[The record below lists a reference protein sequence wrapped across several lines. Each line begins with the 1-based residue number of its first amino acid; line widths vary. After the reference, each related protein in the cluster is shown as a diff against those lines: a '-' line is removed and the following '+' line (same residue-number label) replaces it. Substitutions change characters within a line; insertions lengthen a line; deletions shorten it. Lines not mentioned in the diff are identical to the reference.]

1 MTPYGA
7 PQAPLSV
14 ALNVNENTHPV
25 PQHVADDILD
35 AIALALREV
44 NRYPDREFT
53 ALREGFAD
61 YLGHGLERDQIW
73 AGNGSNEVLQHI
85 LQAFGGPGRTAFG
98 FAPTYSMYPL
108 LTRGTGAEWI
118 AGTRGH
124 DFVVTAD
131 DAARQVADARPDVVF
146 LCAPNNPTGT
156 PMGLDVIEAVYDAT
170 DGIVIVDE
178 AYQEFAPRDE
188 RSAVTLL
195 PDRERLVVSRTMS
208 KAFAFAGARVGYLA
222 ADPAFIDALRLVRL
236 PYHLSA
242 LTQAAATA
250 ALRHAPVDAVD
261 GRRDRR
267 AARADLRDGRG
278 PGVSALRVLGELRAL
293 RGSGRPG
300 RDLARTLRS
309 RHPDPRHRD
318 PGTPPSDGRHRGG
331 DHRVPR
337 RPRLG
342 RIGLMTRPD
351 THRTASLRR
360 ATSESTVELS
370 LDLDGT
376 GVARIDTT
384 VPFFDHLL
392 TAFAKHSLTDLT
404 VRATGDT
411 QIDAHHTVEDVA
423 IVLGDAIREALGDK
437 SGISRYGD
445 ALVPL
450 DEALA
455 QAVVDLSGR
464 PYLVHDGEPA
474 GYEFHLIGGHFTG
487 SLVRHTFEAIAFH
500 AAMTAARAR
509 ARRAATRTTSPRRST
524 RRSRARSVR
533 PRRSIRSSRAFRAP
547 RALCDPQAS
556 SSRSSTTAPATSTP
570 PSRRSTRREPTRA
583 SRATG
588 LSSWTPTASSCP
600 ASAPS
605 RRS

>member
-250 ALRHAPVDAVD
+250 ALRHAPVMLSMVD
-261 GRRDRR
+261 EIVAQRERISATVAALGYQPYESWANFVLFGGVDDPAATWRALYDRGILIRDI
-267 AARADLRDGRG
+267 GI
-278 PGVSALRVLGELRAL
+278 PGHLRVTA
-293 RGSGRPG
+293 
-300 RDLARTLRS
+300 
-309 RHPDPRHRD
+309 
-318 PGTPPSDGRHRGG
+318 GTEEE
-331 DHRVPR
+331 
-337 RPRLG
+337 
-342 RIGLMTRPD
+342 T
-351 THRTASLRR
+351 
-360 ATSESTVELS
+360 
-370 LDLDGT
+370 
-376 GVARIDTT
+376 
-384 VPFFDHLL
+384 
-392 TAFAKHSLTDLT
+392 TAFL
-404 VRATGDT
+404 
-411 QIDAHHTVEDVA
+411 
-423 IVLGDAIREALGDK
+423 
-437 SGISRYGD
+437 D
-445 ALVPL
+445 AL
-450 DEALA
+450 A
-455 QAVVDLSGR
+455 
-464 PYLVHDGEPA
+464 
-474 GYEFHLIGGHFTG
+474 
-487 SLVRHTFEAIAFH
+487 
-500 AAMTAARAR
+500 
-509 ARRAATRTTSPRRST
+509 
-524 RRSRARSVR
+524 SVR
-533 PRRSIRSSRAFRAP
+533 S
-547 RALCDPQAS
+547 AS
-556 SSRSSTTAPATSTP
+556 
-570 PSRRSTRREPTRA
+570 
-583 SRATG
+583 
-588 LSSWTPTASSCP
+588 
-600 ASAPS
+600 
-605 RRS
+605 